1 MKNTLLFLLTMC
13 KHDITTGR
21 KTAHIRNRWM
31 EERKRT
37 NAFLFFGTYERK
49 VITIQC
55 YHFSLPSCR

>member
-37 NAFLFFGTYERK
+37 NAFLFFVCRHADKTASGT
-49 VITIQC
+49 
-55 YHFSLPSCR
+55 